1 MRVLGGDVR
10 RTSRLLT
17 AGHSKS
23 WRWCWFCLSSYR
35 CVLLSLCTGCRTS
48 ACTGCRLLSFF
59 LSVFEQRSPTLGI
72 CCLRKGDEQYDD
84 RSRCNDHAIAS
95 IKQAHKTNTKH
106 HKQTKNG
113 KRLSDARS
121 NKQNRTRKHKDNQ
134 KHNKH
139 NNNQQ
144 DRAASNP
151 RKRTAEV

>member
-106 HKQTKNG
+106 HEQTKNG
-113 KRLSDARS
+113 KRQADARS
-121 NKQNRTRKHKDNQ
+121 NKQNRTGKHTDKQ

-139 NNNQQ
+139 RNSQQ
-144 DRAASNP
+144 DQAASTP